1 MVYFKNNI
9 HAGVGN
15 NQFTCRRLAGGGT
28 DTAPEAFDIGPQGAA
43 GSDFRIGAVVPV
55 GTPWRACITGK
66 NDSLSSL
73 LVQPDKFFGRAAI
86 LLPEYPVKITEVMD
100 AAFLADLNDLQA
112 GFQKQPR
119 RIIHPF
125 YVDEFSGRH
134 VQEPAEGSVQV
145 FLGKAGEG

>member
-55 GTPWRACITGK
+55 GNA
-66 NDSLSSL
+66 
-73 LVQPDKFFGRAAI
+73 V
-86 LLPEYPVKITEVMD
+86 
-100 AAFLADLNDLQA
+100 A
-112 GFQKQPR
+112 GLYNR
-119 RIIHPF
+119 
-125 YVDEFSGRH
+125 
-134 VQEPAEGSVQV
+134 
-145 FLGKAGEG
+145 